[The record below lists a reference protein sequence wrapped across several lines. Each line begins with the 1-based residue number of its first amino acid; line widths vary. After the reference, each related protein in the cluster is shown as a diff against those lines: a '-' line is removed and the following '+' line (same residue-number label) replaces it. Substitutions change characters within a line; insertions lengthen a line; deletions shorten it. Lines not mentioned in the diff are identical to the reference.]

1 VSAAEAQP
9 ERSAAYSPQVLAYFA
24 AHAIDPAVAEAV
36 GVTGHGDRIAYPYAD
51 ASGRYERTRQ
61 LAVDAKTRQPRGCPL
76 AVWWPGGRP
85 DRAETVLVVEGES
98 DALAALTAAG
108 DASLPPAAADIFGS
122 VRVAAVPG
130 ASFPTDRLAVELV
143 GLGVKRAILA
153 PDADAAGDRFAER
166 AAEALLMAG
175 VASARLPLPEG
186 CDLADFLSDAGAD
199 RGGWLASAIAD
210 LDCSGSAPSTASL
223 LARVGALIGRY
234 VVLPSKQALVA
245 LVLFVLHTWAIE
257 AAPCTPYVVIVSAEK
272 QSGKTRLL
280 EVLALAVREPW
291 HTASTT
297 EAALFRKIEQTEP
310 TLLLDEIDAIFGSST
325 ERTEPLRACLNAGN
339 RRGASVARCVGKG
352 TKMEVKDFSV
362 FCPKILAGIDT
373 GKLPET
379 IQDRAVMLHMKR
391 RREGERVERLRYR
404 FAVEE
409 AAPLRADL
417 EAWAA
422 GAVEDL
428 NDAIPELPDELSDRQ
443 ADAWEP
449 LFAIADLAGGDWPTR
464 ARAAAVELGATA
476 DGEEVGRGT
485 QLLAAIRG
493 ALNGR
498 EVITTAE
505 LLEAINADEELPFGA
520 WRDGKGL
527 DARTLARMLKPYGSR
542 PRTVRVGQ
550 ETAKGYHAADLADI
564 FARYLSPS
572 EASPTSQASH
582 QGQSSPEKLYG
593 DGDVTGVTDVTLPA
607 GTANEGPLDESD
619 AETPQD
625 SSNGHLDADA
635 ELARLAAEY
644 PELVG

>member
-1 VSAAEAQP
+1 MT
-9 ERSAAYSPQVLAYFA
+9 ERSQTYSSGVLAYFI

-51 ASGRYERTRQ
+51 AAGRYERTRQ
-61 LAVDAKTRQPRGCPL
+61 LAGDAKTRQPHGRPL

-85 DRAETVLVVEGES
+85 GRAETVLVAEGES

-108 DASLPPAAADIFGS
+108 DASLQPAAADILGG

-130 ASFPTDRLAVELV
+130 ASFPVDRLAAELV
-143 GLGVKRAILA
+143 GFGVKRAILA
-153 PDADAAGDRFAER
+153 PDADPAGDRFAER
-166 AAEALLMAG
+166 AAEALLTAG
-175 VASARLPLPEG
+175 VASVRLPLPEG
-186 CDLADFLSDAGAD
+186 CDLAGCLSDAGAE
-199 RGGWLASAIAD
+199 RGEWLANAVAD
-210 LDCSGSAPSTASL
+210 LDNSAAPSTAGL
-223 LARVGALIGRY
+223 LVRVGALLERY
-234 VVLPSKQALVA
+234 VVLPSEEARTALA
-245 LVLFVLHTWAIE
+245 LFALHTWAIE
-257 AAPCTPYVVIVSAEK
+257 AAHTTPYLTIVSAEK

-280 EVLALAVREPW
+280 EVMTLVVREPW

-297 EAALFRKIEQTEP
+297 EAALFRRIEQTTP
-310 TLLLDEIDAIFGSST
+310 TLLLDEIDAVFGSNT

-352 TKMEVKDFSV
+352 TKMEVCDFSV
-362 FCPKILAGIDT
+362 FGPKILAGIDT

-391 RREGERVERLRYR
+391 RRVGEHVERLRYR

-422 GAVEDL
+422 GAVEEL
-428 NDAIPELPDELSDRQ
+428 RDAIPELPNELGDRQ

-449 LFAIADLAGGDWPTR
+449 LFAIADLAGRDWSTR
-464 ARAAAVELGATA
+464 ARAAAVELSATIY
-476 DGEEVGRGT
+476 GEEMGRGT
-485 QLLAAIRG
+485 QLLAAISG
-493 ALNGR
+493 ALDGR

-520 WRDGKGL
+520 WRDSKGL

-542 PRTVRVGQ
+542 PRTVRIGQ

-564 FARYLSPS
+564 FARYLPPS

-582 QGQSSPEKLYG
+582 QGQSPPEKPYG
-593 DGDVTGVTDVTLPA
+593 DGDVTGVTDVTLLA
-607 GTANEGPLDESD
+607 GTANGVRSGESD